1 MTSLPDG
8 GSPSQNMSRPQHR
21 PTLPPPSPMVRRSST
36 QESFRRPPGIRKSA
50 TLDYPDFSSGG
61 GSGSSSFALGGFD
74 TRERTPT
81 RVLNSGGP
89 SSTDLYTLPRDYS
102 RGSMVG
108 MMMGPSSRDTT
119 PVQSAARDMF
129 VMPSRGGGGGSGGGS
144 GGGIVGD
151 PMHFGTTPREMST
164 AYGRR
169 TPTYQMYNNRNS
181 MAIPGLYREGSFSS
195 TEAPNFSRYSSILDD
210 KHDWGFST
218 LSRRNSR
225 SFNGF

>member
-8 GSPSQNMSRPQHR
+8 GSPSQIMSRPQQHR

-50 TLDYPDFSSGG
+50 TLDYPDFSGGDG
-61 GSGSSSFALGGFD
+61 GSGSSFALRGFD

-81 RVLNSGGP
+81 RVISSGGA
-89 SSTDLYTLPRDYS
+89 SSADLYTLPRDYS
-102 RGSMVG
+102 RGSVVG
-108 MMMGPSSRDTT
+108 MMMGPNSRDTT
-119 PVQSAARDMF
+119 PVQSAARDTF
-129 VMPSRGGGGGSGGGS
+129 VMPSRGGGGSSGGM
-144 GGGIVGD
+144 VGD

-181 MAIPGLYREGSFSS
+181 MAIPGVYRDGSFSS